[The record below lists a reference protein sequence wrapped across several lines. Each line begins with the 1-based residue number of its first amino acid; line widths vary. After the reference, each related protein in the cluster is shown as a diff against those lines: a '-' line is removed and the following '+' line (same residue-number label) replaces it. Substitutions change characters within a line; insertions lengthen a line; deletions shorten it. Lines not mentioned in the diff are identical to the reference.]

1 MDNHKYREELK
12 ARLLSFNKEFVET
25 CNSCSRRTEDVQVI
39 YATKYLNSNQFGD
52 FLNICKEIDLA
63 PVLVGENRVQVA
75 EVKFNHICNNF
86 PELQKLFK
94 PIMIGNLQKNK
105 INKTINL
112 FEEIHAIDSLDLAQA
127 LNERLKREGKTM
139 SIFLEVNISGEE
151 TKHGI
156 GENELK
162 GVIRSIRDL
171 NNLKLKG
178 LMTMAPIAGHPE
190 EVRPIFRK
198 LRKLADQNGLL
209 TSMGMSSDWRIAVEE
224 GSDFIRVGSRIFM

>member
-1 MDNHKYREELK
+1 MDNQKYREELK
-12 ARLLSFNKEFVET
+12 ARLLSFNKELNEVCRSFGMEPKEV
-25 CNSCSRRTEDVQVI
+25 SVV
-39 YATKYLNSNQFGD
+39 YATKYLNSNQFVD
-52 FLNICKEIDLA
+52 FVDISKEIGLT
-63 PVLVGENRVQVA
+63 PILLGENRVQVA
-75 EVKFNHICNNF
+75 EVKFNHVRINF
-86 PELQKLFK
+86 PQLQILFK

-105 INKTINL
+105 INKAINL
-112 FEEIHAIDSLDLAQA
+112 FEEIHSIDSLELAQA
-127 LNERLKREGKTM
+127 LNERLDREGKTM

-156 GENELK
+156 GERELENVVK
-162 GVIRSIRDL
+162 EIRRLSS
-171 NNLKLKG
+171 LKLKG
-178 LMTMAPIAGHPE
+178 LMTMAPIAVHPE